1 MLSAKAL
8 VPTKPYDGSID
19 MRSGRELEI
28 NLKTDAAGLKLV
40 MAAKG
45 LACETPEAPRRT
57 LRSIYLA
64 QFALAMHGPIW

>member
-1 MLSAKAL
+1 
-8 VPTKPYDGSID
+8 